1 MTLVRPRLTD
11 FHGILL
17 GQEEI
22 DFAIP
27 ILDED
32 IPFCVDPFLLWKSPS
47 QQDNALHVAL
57 INSFNHIG
65 FLVNSGK
72 SDKAVQHLIR
82 ASECT
87 EVGLGF
93 SAKRKGARIGQKLA
107 SRIVSLFSLI
117 PEVRKNGFSHLEE
130 IQLFV
135 DQISRDRISD
145 LTCTFLKSF
154 LIDYTVEQCRKYGIA
169 LADVEIEAVYDQRR
183 QRFADSENVTLPV
196 NPETSEPIL
205 LVPKR
210 WLRKAPWISCED
222 YTKGYFLEKVVK
234 ENEECPSKGEIL
246 LYNRNNY
253 GIIQTYVQE
262 KERTQSSCRNDPLFL
277 PMPVLS
283 AKRKFSTIKKLPT
296 GKQDNAD
303 RKYEDLMCQL
313 MASLLYPHLDFA
325 AEQSRTDS
333 GVLIRDLIFYN
344 NRSID
349 FLADIHDSYAS
360 RQIVMELK
368 NVEAIDRTHINQLNR
383 YLTNEFGKFGIL
395 LTRYELPKAMF
406 RNTIDLW
413 SGQRRCIIT
422 VTDRDVELMVDV
434 FESKQRNPIEV
445 IKKKFV
451 EFTRACPG

>member
-1 MTLVRPRLTD
+1 MALVRPRLTD
-11 FHGILL
+11 FYGVML
-17 GQEEI
+17 GQDEV

-27 ILDED
+27 FLDED
-32 IPFCVDPFLLWKSPS
+32 LPFCVDPFLLWKSPS

-57 INSFNHIG
+57 IDSFNYIG
-65 FLVNSGK
+65 FMANKGDSN
-72 SDKAVQHLIR
+72 KAIEHIIR
-82 ASECT
+82 ASECS

-93 SAKRKGARIGQKLA
+93 SAKRQGTKIGQKLA
-107 SRIVSLFSLI
+107 SNIVSLFTLI
-117 PEVRKNGFSHLEE
+117 PQVKKHGFSHVEE

-135 DQISRDRISD
+135 DQISRDRVSD

-154 LIDYTVEQCRKYGIA
+154 LIDYTIEQCQKYDIP
-169 LADVEIEAVYDQRR
+169 LANVEIQDVYDQRKNS
-183 QRFADSENVTLPV
+183 FVDTEKVTLPT
-196 NPETSEPIL
+196 NPETSSPIL
-205 LVPKR
+205 FVPKR
-210 WLRKAPWISCED
+210 WLRKVLWIMCND
-222 YTKGYFLEKVVK
+222 YTTGFFLDKVVK

-253 GIIQTYVQE
+253 GVIQAYIRE
-262 KERTQSSCRNDPLFL
+262 KERTQADCHNDPLFI
-277 PMPVLS
+277 PIPILS
-283 AKRKFSTIKKLPT
+283 AKRKFSAIKKLPS
-296 GKQDNAD
+296 GKDDNAD

-325 AEQSRTDS
+325 AIQSRTVS

-349 FLADIHDSYAS
+349 FLDDIHCSYKS

-368 NVEAIDRTHINQLNR
+368 NVQSINRTHINQLNR
-383 YLTNEFGKFGIL
+383 YLANEFGRFGIL
-395 LTRYELPKAMF
+395 VTRNAIPKPMF
-406 RNTIDLW
+406 KNTIDLW

-422 VTDRDVELMVDV
+422 ITDQDVELMVNV

-451 EFTRACPG
+451 EFTRACPA